1 MRPWTDAL
9 LWVQLSKQKM
19 LLIQMLLSAPLP
31 EVAARSYLLAEEVCT
46 STYAF
51 GSGSISRAGAAGQV
65 VAASWHQGSG

>member
-1 MRPWTDAL
+1 
-9 LWVQLSKQKM
+9 M